1 MSKAQKGP
9 SIVSSLDGH
18 QHAVVDDHEHHEV
31 AVAHSGIEHGPVGHA
46 SLSYAPLAHAPVA
59 VTPGPH
65 TVAITP
71 IAHVAVTPS
80 AHTIAITP
88 APHHNVHY
96 EQAAYVDSPYLH
108 KKPIAVPVQHVAV
121 SSTASPLYATPEPYI
136 VSSTPTPLYADDS
149 IAVEA
154 AARNA
159 AAHDAA
165 YHNAA
170 IHNAAAHDA
179 ALRGEGIH
187 GEVIHGEAHLGQ
199 VVDPA
204 HYSHSEA
211 QENQQKLIKLLTAK
225 GGVAEVGFGRAGH
238 AEHVGDAGF
247 SKARVLSA
255 TPSPYHEPVEEKVNT
270 RRIVVSKAVHTLQ
283 EIDVVEPAT
292 KIEQV
297 AINTPTYIKTA
308 RVGVQRVQ
316 TSVPVYGKALAPAI
330 AHAQVPVSYYH

>member
-1 MSKAQKGP
+1 M
-9 SIVSSLDGH
+9 DGH
-18 QHAVVDDHEHHEV
+18 QQAVVDDHHEHEV
-31 AVAHSGIEHGPVGHA
+31 AIAHAGIEHAQIGHA
-46 SLSYAPLAHAPVA
+46 SLSHAPLAVA
-59 VTPGPH
+59 VTPASH

-71 IAHVAVTPS
+71 IS
-80 AHTIAITP
+80 HTVAITP
-88 APHHNVHY
+88 APYHNVHY

-121 SSTASPLYATPEPYI
+121 SSTASPLYATPEPYV
-136 VSSTPTPLYADDS
+136 VSSTPAPYYSDDS

-159 AAHDAA
+159 AIHDAA
-165 YHNAA
+165 VHDAA
-170 IHNAAAHDA
+170 IHNAAAHEA
-179 ALRGEGIH
+179 AVRGAAHQAAVHNAAAHEAAAHEAAVRGAAIH
-187 GEVIHGEAHLGQ
+187 GAAIHGEAHLGQ
-199 VVDPA
+199 VIDPA
-204 HYSHSEA
+204 HVSHSEA

-225 GGVAEVGFGRAGH
+225 GGVAEVGFGRAGPS
-238 AEHVGDAGF
+238 EHVGDAGF
-247 SKARVLSA
+247 SRARVLSA
-255 TPSPYHEPVEEKVNT
+255 TPSPHHEPVEEKINT